1 MTDRNAEEPPAAGTA
16 PVRGAA
22 WMSVLLGLVGLAAL
36 PLAIVVTERVDGLS
50 LVEAGFAIPAALAF
64 AFGAVVMGR
73 RVRRR
78 SRQTLSVL
86 PGAGIARLGRVLG
99 YAGLYLALTAALA
112 VGFYAVLTYV
122 ST

>member
-1 MTDRNAEEPPAAGTA
+1 M
-16 PVRGAA
+16 RGAA
-22 WMSVLLGLVGLAAL
+22 WTSVLVGLLGLATLPAAI
-36 PLAIVVTERVDGLS
+36 AASERLEGIS
-50 LVEAGFAIPAALAF
+50 LLEAGFAIPAAILFSLA
-64 AFGAVVMGR
+64 AIVIGR

-78 SRQTLSVL
+78 SRQTLAPL
-86 PGAGIARLGRVLG
+86 PGARVARAGRVLG